1 MGTTF
6 GKKIIPRSIDN
17 SILISGLVA
26 ILSATIA
33 IVIFGEIIPQAICS
47 RHGLE
52 VGART
57 LVITK
62 IFMVLTF
69 PASYP
74 ISLVLDYCLGEE
86 IGHVYDREKLVEY
99 IKLTMDY
106 TQVGYCQVFTS
117 QDRFSDSNISVG
129 NSHSF
134 SVSESHYQLCLAI
147 SACQ

>member
-1 MGTTF
+1 MPAARNHRERF
-6 GKKIIPRSIDN
+6 VA
-17 SILISGLVA
+17 GLVA
-26 ILSATIA
+26 ILGATIA

-86 IGHVYDREKLVEY
+86 IGHVYDREKLIEY

-106 TQVGYCQVFTS
+106 TQVGMGRVDCCSYTAAQFHEK
-117 QDRFSDSNISVG
+117 FDS
-129 NSHSF
+129 
-134 SVSESHYQLCLAI
+134 
-147 SACQ
+147 